1 MNYWTAAKMI
11 GGGNARRGMMTIR
24 ALALGCKLARK
35 KHHVFAEGKYQA
47 LGVIGEEFRELE
59 HAVLH
64 ESEERQKD
72 EALDVAITAIRF
84 VQEEHKREDRDG

>member
-11 GGGNARRGMMTIR
+11 GGGNVHRGMMTIR
-24 ALALGCKLARK
+24 ALALGCKMARK
-35 KHHVFAEGKYQA
+35 KHHVFAEGKYHA

-64 ESEERQKD
+64 ESDERQKD
-72 EALDVAITAIRF
+72 EALDVIATCIRF
-84 VQEEHKREDRDG
+84 LCDEHRQEERA

>member
-11 GGGNARRGMMTIR
+11 GGGKCAARHEDHPG
-24 ALALGCKLARK
+24 ARP
-35 KHHVFAEGKYQA
+35 GLQA
-47 LGVIGEEFRELE
+47 GTEKTPSLGVIGEEFRELE

-84 VQEEHKREDRDG
+84 VQEEHRHGA

>member
-11 GGGNARRGMMTIR
+11 GGGNVQRGMMTIR

-35 KHHVFAEGKYQA
+35 KHHVFAEGKYYA
-47 LGVIGEEFRELE
+47 LGVIGDEFRELE
-59 HAVLH
+59 HAVLR

-72 EALDVAITAIRF
+72 EALDVAITALRF
-84 VQEEHKREDRDG
+84 VQGEHEREDRDG

>member
-11 GGGNARRGMMTIR
+11 GGGNVHRGMMTIR

-35 KHHVFAEGKYQA
+35 KHHVFAEGKYHA

-84 VQEEHKREDRDG
+84 VQEEHRHGA